1 MNLRKVHN
9 SYTCSNKQS
18 QERKPES
25 EGKIEAWGVVGVG
38 QESDYKATNG
48 PGHIQG
54 TPRPSP
60 GQVEGDVLSCK
71 SVRKSF
77 RY

>member
-1 MNLRKVHN
+1 MNLRKVKN

-18 QERKPES
+18 QERDPES

-48 PGHIQG
+48 KGHVLSI
-54 TPRPSP
+54 PRPSP
-60 GQVEGDVLSCK
+60 GQVEGDVVSCK
-71 SVRKSF
+71 DVRKN
-77 RY
+77 YNY